1 MADNFQL
8 DADGY
13 IVKTDPYDAGVRM
26 KPATPGVVYRHPENV
41 YLPGPLRGDY
51 TGRVQPRVHWRRG
64 SFNVFGEFE
73 PDGRDGS

>member
-1 MADNFQL
+1 MSTEL

-26 KPATPGVVYRHPENV
+26 KPAIFGVAYEHPENAHS
-41 YLPGPLRGDY
+41 PAPKRGDY

-64 SFNVFGEFE
+64 RFNVFGEFE
-73 PDGRDGS
+73 PNGRGGS